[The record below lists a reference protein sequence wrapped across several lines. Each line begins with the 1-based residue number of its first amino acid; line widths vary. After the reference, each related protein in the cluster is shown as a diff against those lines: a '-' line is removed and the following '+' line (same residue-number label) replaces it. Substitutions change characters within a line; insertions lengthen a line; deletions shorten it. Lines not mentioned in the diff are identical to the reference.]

1 MKGRIKMKKFK
12 TAVIVLGLT
21 VLLSGCAVQ
30 GAESVM
36 SGVKSE
42 VKVAEGVV
50 TELQK
55 QETNQEKGG
64 LKEDARQREAAD
76 FTGEISQMIG
86 NELTLKLVDIKGM
99 SQMPQ
104 RAEAPENDTSSN
116 DTSSNDTSSGK
127 EAEKASERTP
137 KAITGNTNSGFPGGG
152 GGFPGG
158 GGPGGGRTTG
168 ANVGTGRSRTA
179 ATLSLDYTGEEK
191 TVTIPVGMNIAGG
204 RGQSETTFESLQVGS
219 VISIWLDGKNEVE
232 NARLIGGGAQ

>member
-12 TAVIVLGLT
+12 TAVIVLSLT
-21 VLLSGCAVQ
+21 VLLSGCAIQ

-36 SGVKSE
+36 SEVKSE

-55 QETNQEKGG
+55 QETNQDKSGS
-64 LKEDARQREAAD
+64 KEEAKQREQAD

-99 SQMPQ
+99 PQMPQ
-104 RAEAPENDTSSN
+104 RAETPENDTSS
-116 DTSSNDTSSGK
+116 GE

-152 GGFPGG
+152 GGGGFPGG
-158 GGPGGGRTTG
+158 GFPGEGRTTG
-168 ANVGTGRSRTA
+168 TNAGTGRSSTA

-204 RGQSETTFESLQVGS
+204 RGQSEATFESLQVGS
-219 VISIWLDGKNEVE
+219 VISIWLDDKNEVE
-232 NARLIGGGAQ
+232 SARLIGGGTQ